1 MPEFPDTPQRRA
13 RFLDRLKRG
22 LIRDEAHYQRILES
36 FPAEKREEVNA
47 HAKQHQP
54 DKVEKLKER
63 KDRKDK

>member
-13 RFLDRLKRG
+13 KLLDRLRRG

-47 HAKQHQP
+47 HAKQHHK
-54 DKVEKLKER
+54 DKIEKLKPGKEKR
-63 KDRKDK
+63 NA